1 MYSFYYIR
9 KGERRCEGEKSKSAK
24 IDIRTS
30 NHYTFVCYLIYARV
44 CAVKE
49 ETIMRVSKLFMSTQR
64 EVPSDA
70 EIVSHQLMLR
80 AGLMRKAAAGIYS
93 YMPMGYRAYRK
104 VEAIVREEM
113 DRAGAQELIMP
124 AVLPAETYMASGRWE
139 KFGPEMFRLKDR
151 GGRQFCLGP
160 THEEPFTEAVRDT
173 IHSYRNLPVTIYQIQ
188 QKYRDEKR
196 PRFGVVRSRE
206 FVMKDAYSFDVDEE
220 GLDKSYLIMKDA
232 YCKIFDRCN
241 LDYILVDADSGAMG
255 GSGSQEFMV
264 KSAVGEDA
272 IAYCPD
278 CDYAANEEKA
288 PCPELSK
295 VEGFEMLPIEK
306 IETPHVK
313 TIEELMEFMHS
324 EPTAFAKTILYNIDG
339 KIVAV
344 MVRGDRE
351 INETKL
357 GNLFDA
363 TEMNLASFEEVERV
377 TGAAVGFA
385 GPVGL
390 KERVEVIADYEV
402 AAMQNFIVGANETD
416 YHFKNVNFGRD
427 FTPDRVGDIRCAVE
441 GDPCPKCGKPLAMCR
456 GIEVGHIFKLGTKY
470 SDALHCIYLDKDG
483 KENSMIMG
491 CYGIGVSRTL
501 AAIIEQH
508 YDENGIIWPMSVA
521 PYQVIVV
528 PTTSQDEAVVKMAN
542 EIHDALEKAGAE
554 VLIDDREERAG
565 VKFKDADLIGIPVR
579 ITVGRKAAEGKVE
592 YKLRAGSEVIEM
604 TAEEAIA
611 AALKEIE
618 EKK

>member
-1 MYSFYYIR
+1 M
-9 KGERRCEGEKSKSAK
+9 
-24 IDIRTS
+24 
-30 NHYTFVCYLIYARV
+30 
-44 CAVKE
+44 KE
-49 ETIMRVSKLFMSTQR
+49 ESIMRVSKLFMSTQR

-93 YMPMGYRAYRK
+93 YMPLGYRAYRK

-173 IHSYRNLPVTIYQIQ
+173 IRSYRNLPVTLYQIQ
-188 QKYRDEKR
+188 HKYRDEKR

-206 FVMKDAYSFDVDEE
+206 FVMKDAYSFDVDEA
-220 GLDKSYLIMKDA
+220 GLDKSYLNMKEA

-272 IAYCPD
+272 IAYCPS

-288 PCPELSK
+288 PCPK
-295 VEGFEMLPIEK
+295 VEAPKDVEMLEMEK

-313 TIEELMEFMHS
+313 TIEELMEFMKS
-324 EPTAFAKTILYNIDG
+324 EPTAFAKMILYNIDG

-385 GPVGL
+385 GPCGL
-390 KERVEVIADYEV
+390 KEKIEVIADYEV
-402 AAMQNFIVGANETD
+402 AAMTNFIVGANETD
-416 YHFKNVNFGRD
+416 FHFKNVNIGRD
-427 FTPDRVGDIRCAVE
+427 FTPDRIVDVRGAVE
-441 GDPCPKCGKPLAMCR
+441 GDPCPKCGKPMSMCR

-508 YDENGIIWPMSVA
+508 NDENGIIWPMSVA

-528 PTTSQDEAVVKMAN
+528 PTTSQDETVVKMAN

-565 VKFKDADLIGIPVR
+565 VKFKDADLIGIPIR

-592 YKLRAGSEVIEM
+592 YKLRSGSEVVEM
-604 TAEEAIA
+604 SDCEAVA

-618 EKK
+618 AAK